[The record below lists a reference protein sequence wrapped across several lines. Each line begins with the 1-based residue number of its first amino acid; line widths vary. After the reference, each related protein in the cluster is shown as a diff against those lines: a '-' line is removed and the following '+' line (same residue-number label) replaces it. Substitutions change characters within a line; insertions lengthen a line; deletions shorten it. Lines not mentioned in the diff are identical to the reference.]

1 MYMAL
6 FYTQPRRW
14 LNF

>member
-6 FYTQPRRW
+6 FNTQPRRW